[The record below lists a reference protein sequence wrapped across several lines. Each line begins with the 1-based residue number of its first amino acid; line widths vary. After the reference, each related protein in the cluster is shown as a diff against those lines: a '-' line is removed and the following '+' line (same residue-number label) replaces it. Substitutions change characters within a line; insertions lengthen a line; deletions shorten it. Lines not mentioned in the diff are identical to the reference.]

1 MKSLLKDKITLEEP
15 SDALLEAEGEEEV
28 LPPAEPEEP
37 IVISTEPEISSEVEV
52 NALSGLITGELT
64 GTYSNIESLKSIVT
78 TVALEFPERQ
88 DIVDILNSIIDE
100 RTMHIGMLQQALELV
115 DGKHA
120 ELVDA
125 GEEKST
131 AIAGEPE
138 ANELDK

>member
-1 MKSLLKDKITLEEP
+1 MKNLLKDKITLEEP
-15 SDALLEAEGEEEV
+15 TDTLLEEEGEVEV
-28 LPPAEPEEP
+28 LPPAEPKEP
-37 IVISTEPEISSEVEV
+37 IEVSTEVPEEVKTD
-52 NALSGLITGELT
+52 ALSGLITSELT
-64 GTYSNIESLKSIVT
+64 NTYSNIENLKGIVT
-78 TVALEFPERQ
+78 TIALEYPERQ

-100 RTMHIGMLQQALELV
+100 RTIHIGMLQQALELV